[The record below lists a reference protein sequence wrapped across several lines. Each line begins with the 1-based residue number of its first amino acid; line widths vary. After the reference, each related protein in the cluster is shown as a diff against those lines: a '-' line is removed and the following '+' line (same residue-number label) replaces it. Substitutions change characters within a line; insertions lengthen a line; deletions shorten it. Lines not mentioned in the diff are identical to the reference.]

1 MRTKGLYIHLRK
13 EGGKEMRIPD
23 TGLVRSGYK
32 EKLTT
37 ALGLYNTHSPF
48 PTQTLREGRMKPVR
62 AKGSEDEEG

>member
-32 EKLTT
+32 KKLTT
-37 ALGLYNTHSPF
+37 ALGLYNTHSPL
-48 PTQTLREGRMKPVR
+48 PHPNTQGR
-62 AKGSEDEEG
+62 EDEASAGQRL